1 MMKKTL
7 CFGLAAAAAVL
18 LFSSGAAQVTSR
30 GKEPGTRTARL
41 ADPEARTAAV
51 IPGPPAGW
59 TTPVNI
65 SHLPGGQQQPQPRRG
80 QQR

>member
-1 MMKKTL
+1 MMKKSL

-18 LFSSGAAQVTSR
+18 LLTSGSAQVTSR
-30 GKEPGTRTARL
+30 GKEPGTRPARL

-65 SHLPGGQQQPQPRRG
+65 SRLGGRQQLPEPGRG
-80 QQR
+80 

>member
-1 MMKKTL
+1 MMKKSL

-18 LFSSGAAQVTSR
+18 LLTSGSAQVTSR
-30 GKEPGTRTARL
+30 GQEPGTRPARL

-59 TTPVNI
+59 TTPGQ
-65 SHLPGGQQQPQPRRG
+65 HLAPGRRQQLPEPGRG
-80 QQR
+80 